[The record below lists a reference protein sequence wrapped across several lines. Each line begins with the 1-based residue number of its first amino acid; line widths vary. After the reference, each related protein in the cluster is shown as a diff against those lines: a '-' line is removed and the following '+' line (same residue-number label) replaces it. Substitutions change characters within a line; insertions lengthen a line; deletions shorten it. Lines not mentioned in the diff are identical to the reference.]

1 MTMGQPE
8 LGKRTEAGGRAGAD
22 PRPSR
27 SHIVLVALLLLA
39 GASLRLVALDRY
51 PAPLHQDEL
60 SDIYDGYSLATTGR
74 DRWGEPWPI
83 LFYGMGPGD
92 YHPGMYAYLAACS
105 TKLFG
110 FSVWA
115 GRLPAAMAG
124 ILSIALVYLVA
135 RRLMGRNSGAVALA
149 LVSFS
154 PIHIQYSRL
163 AHQGV
168 CLMPLFVILLVYL
181 CLRVLDA
188 VRDARSGRG
197 SPWGLIAACGFAIG
211 FSTHAY
217 SAMRLI
223 GLLFAILA
231 TALVVVGGGRA
242 SLRRAPARIGLLALA
257 CAVGAAPQL
266 WAAIAHP
273 DEFLVRGRS
282 TVVPITLG
290 RLHWVSVVL
299 QNLAANLDPRYLFL
313 SFGEHEALSV
323 ARLSA
328 WTLPFVYVGLAL
340 ALVMPMWRR
349 ELRWIVLPFAICA
362 SLLPAV
368 ITKGQPSP
376 MRSSG
381 MWVLYPIVAA
391 LGVVMA
397 ARLLQAVMVSDT
409 RAARWRGTAVG
420 AVACLVVAAL
430 GTVDLVRYVRRPEL
444 HAAGTQ
450 PALIELG
457 RLAAGLDERYD
468 RVYVEADGLFP
479 YLYIA
484 AFSGMTPAEF
494 QTAER
499 SGEVIGLGWDDL
511 DRLGHF
517 RFGTLEEARR
527 AVAAADPGER
537 WIVLRDGRD
546 AVELLAGASESAV
559 ATRVDLTPTP
569 ARTQ

>member
-1 MTMGQPE
+1 MTVGQPE
-8 LGKRTEAGGRAGAD
+8 NGLRSGLAGEAIAAPGLD
-22 PRPSR
+22 R
-27 SHIVLVALLLLA
+27 SHFVLVLLLLLA

-74 DRWGEPWPI
+74 DRWGEPWPV

-105 TKLFG
+105 TKVFG
-110 FSVWA
+110 FSIWA
-115 GRLPAAMAG
+115 GRLPAAIAG
-124 ILSIALVYLVA
+124 ILSIALVYLVT
-135 RRLMGRNSGAVALA
+135 RRLMGRGVGAVALA
-149 LVSFS
+149 LVAFS
-154 PIHIQYSRL
+154 PIHIQYSRQ

-168 CLMPLFVILLVYL
+168 CLMPLFVILLTYL
-181 CLRVLDA
+181 CLRVFDA
-188 VRDARSGRG
+188 VRESRGERG
-197 SPWGLIAACGFAIG
+197 SPWGLIALAGMAIG
-211 FSTHAY
+211 FSTNAY
-217 SAMRLI
+217 SAMRVI
-223 GLLFAILA
+223 GLLFAVLA
-231 TALVVVGGGRA
+231 AALLVLGGGRA
-242 SLRRAPARIGLLALA
+242 SLRKAPARVGLLALA

-273 DEFLVRGRS
+273 DQFLVRGRS
-282 TVVPITLG
+282 TIVPITLG
-290 RLHWVSVVL
+290 RLHWASVVL
-299 QNLAANLDPRYLFL
+299 QNLVANLDPRYLFL

-328 WTLPFVYVGLAL
+328 WTLPFVYVGLL
-340 ALVMPMWRR
+340 ASFIVPMWRR
-349 ELRWIVLPFAICA
+349 DPRWLVLPFAICA

-381 MWVLYPIVAA
+381 VWVLYPIAAA
-391 LGVVMA
+391 LGVLMT
-397 ARLLQAVMVSDT
+397 ARILRAMIEKRAVV
-409 RAARWRGTAVG
+409 RWRGTIV
-420 AVACLVVAAL
+420 VPLACLVVAAL
-430 GTVDLVRYVRRPEL
+430 GMFDVERYVRRPEL

-450 PALIELG
+450 PELIELG
-457 RLAAGLDERYD
+457 RRAAGLGEQYD

-494 QTAER
+494 QSAER
-499 SGEVIGLGWDDL
+499 SGEVIGLGWDDF
-511 DRLGHF
+511 DRLGRF

-527 AVAAADPGER
+527 AFTSTDPGEK

-546 AVELLAGASESAV
+546 AVELVAGASVSAV
-559 ATRVDLTPTP
+559 AARAESGSIP